1 MPTRVKICGITR
13 PEDGLAAA
21 RAGAHAIG
29 LVFHPASPRYV
40 SVAQA
45 QAVLAALPPLV
56 AVVGLFVDAG
66 RERIAEVLAQVP
78 LDLVQFHGSEAAAEC
93 SGYGRRYLK
102 ALHVRDGV
110 DLRAQ
115 AAEYRDAAGLLLD
128 AFVPGVPGGSGR
140 SFDWAV
146 VPAGLPRPLLLAG
159 GLYAGNVV
167 AAIRRV
173 RPWAVDVS
181 SGVESAPGIKDAGR
195 IEAFMQAVRQVDD
208 EQG

>member
-21 RAGAHAIG
+21 RTGAHAIG
-29 LVFHPASPRYV
+29 LVFHPASPRYI

-45 QAVLAALPPLV
+45 QAIVVALPPLV
-56 AVVGLFVDAG
+56 SVVGLFVDAG
-66 RERIAEVLAQVP
+66 RERIADVLAQVP
-78 LDLVQFHGSEAAAEC
+78 LDLIQFHGAEPPDEC
-93 SGYGRRYLK
+93 RGYGRRYLK

-110 DLRAQ
+110 ALAAQ
-115 AAEYRDAAGLLLD
+115 AAEYHDAAGLLLD

-140 SFDWAV
+140 SFDWAA
-146 VPAGLPRPLLLAG
+146 VPIGLPRPLLLAG
-159 GLYAGNVV
+159 GLDAGNVA
-167 AAIRRV
+167 AAIRCV

>member
-29 LVFHPASPRYV
+29 LVFHPASPRCV
-40 SVAQA
+40 GMVQA
-45 QAVLAALPPLV
+45 QAIVAALPPLV
-56 AVVGLFVDAG
+56 SVVGLFVDAG
-66 RERIAEVLAQVP
+66 RERIAEALSQVP
-78 LDLVQFHGSEAAAEC
+78 LDVIQFHGAEPASEC
-93 SGYGRRYLK
+93 RGYGRRYLK

-110 DLRAQ
+110 DLAAQ
-115 AAEYRDAAGLLLD
+115 AAEYHDAAGLLLD

-140 SFDWAV
+140 TFDWAA

-159 GLYAGNVV
+159 GLDAGNVA

>member
-29 LVFHPASPRYV
+29 LVVRPASPRDV

-45 QAVLAALPPLV
+45 QAVVAALPPLV
-56 AVVGLFVDAG
+56 SVVGLFVDAG
-66 RERIAEVLAQVP
+66 RERIADVLSRVP
-78 LDLVQFHGSEAAAEC
+78 LDLVQFHGAEPADEC
-93 SGYGRRYLK
+93 HSYGRRYLK
-102 ALHVRDGV
+102 ALHVREGV
-110 DLRAQ
+110 DLAAQ
-115 AAEYRDAAGLLLD
+115 AAAYHDAAGLLLD

-140 SFDWAV
+140 TFDWAA
-146 VPAGLPRPLLLAG
+146 VPACLPRPLLLAG
-159 GLYAGNVV
+159 GLDAGNV
-167 AAIRRV
+167 AAAVRRV

>member
-29 LVFHPASPRYV
+29 LVFHPQSPRCV
-40 SVAQA
+40 GIAQA
-45 QAVLAALPPLV
+45 QAIVAALPPLV
-56 AVVGLFVDAG
+56 CVVGLFVDAG
-66 RERIAEVLAQVP
+66 HERIADVLAEVP
-78 LDLVQFHGSEAAAEC
+78 LDLIQFHGAEPAADC
-93 SGYGRRYLK
+93 RRYGRRYLK

-110 DLRAQ
+110 DLGAQ
-115 AAEYRDAAGLLLD
+115 AAEYHDAAGLLLD

-140 SFDWAV
+140 SFDWAA

-159 GLYAGNVV
+159 GLDAGNVAV
-167 AAIRRV
+167 AIRRV

-181 SGVESAPGIKDAGR
+181 SGVESAPGIKDAAR
-195 IEAFMQAVRQVDD
+195 IEAFMRAVRQVDD

>member
-1 MPTRVKICGITR
+1 MPTRVKICGITC

-45 QAVLAALPPLV
+45 QAVVAALPPLV
-56 AVVGLFVDAG
+56 SVVGLFVDAG
-66 RERIAEVLAQVP
+66 RERIADVLSRVP
-78 LDLVQFHGSEAAAEC
+78 LDLVQFHGAEPADEC
-93 SGYGRRYLK
+93 QSYGRRYLK
-102 ALHVRDGV
+102 ALHVREGV
-110 DLRAQ
+110 DLAAQ
-115 AAEYRDAAGLLLD
+115 AAAYHDAAGLLLD

-140 SFDWAV
+140 TFDWAA

-159 GLYAGNVV
+159 GLDAGNV
-167 AAIRRV
+167 AAAVRRV

>member
-45 QAVLAALPPLV
+45 QAVVAALPPLV
-56 AVVGLFVDAG
+56 SVVGLFVDAG
-66 RERIAEVLAQVP
+66 RERIADVLSRVP
-78 LDLVQFHGSEAAAEC
+78 LDLVQFHGAEPADEC
-93 SGYGRRYLK
+93 QSYGRRYLK
-102 ALHVRDGV
+102 ALHVREGV
-110 DLRAQ
+110 DLAAQ
-115 AAEYRDAAGLLLD
+115 AAAYHDAAGLLLD

-140 SFDWAV
+140 SFDWAA

-159 GLYAGNVV
+159 GLDAGNV
-167 AAIRRV
+167 AQAIRRV

-195 IEAFMQAVRQVDD
+195 MGAFMQAVRQVDD

>member
-1 MPTRVKICGITR
+1 MPTRVKICGITC

-45 QAVLAALPPLV
+45 QVIVAALAPLV
-56 AVVGLFVDAG
+56 SVVGLFVDAG
-66 RERIAEVLAQVP
+66 RERIADVLSRVP
-78 LDLVQFHGSEAAAEC
+78 LDLVQFHGAEPADEC
-93 SGYGRRYLK
+93 QSYGRRYLK
-102 ALHVRDGV
+102 ALHVREGV
-110 DLRAQ
+110 DLAAQ
-115 AAEYRDAAGLLLD
+115 AAAYHDAAGLLLD

-140 SFDWAV
+140 TFDWAA

-159 GLYAGNVV
+159 GLDAGNV
-167 AAIRRV
+167 AAAVRRV

>member
-29 LVFHPASPRYV
+29 LVFHPASPRCV
-40 SVAQA
+40 DVAQA
-45 QAVLAALPPLV
+45 QAIVAALPPLV
-56 AVVGLFVDAG
+56 SVVGLFVDAG
-66 RERIAEVLAQVP
+66 RERIADVLSRVP
-78 LDLVQFHGSEAAAEC
+78 LDLVQFHGAEPADEC
-93 SGYGRRYLK
+93 QSYGRRYLK
-102 ALHVRDGV
+102 ALHVREGV
-110 DLRAQ
+110 DLAAQ
-115 AAEYRDAAGLLLD
+115 AAAYHDAAGLLLD

-140 SFDWAV
+140 AFDWAA

-159 GLYAGNVV
+159 GLDAGNVA